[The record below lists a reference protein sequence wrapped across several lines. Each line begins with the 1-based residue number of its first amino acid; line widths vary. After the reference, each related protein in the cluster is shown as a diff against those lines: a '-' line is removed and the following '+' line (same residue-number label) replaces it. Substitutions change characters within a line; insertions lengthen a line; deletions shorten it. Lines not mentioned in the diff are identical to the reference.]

1 MSQPDDT
8 QDGRCQRCGNSVST
22 RFRKV
27 FGGNDA
33 TVHGCVDCMTLSEL
47 CEGQAAIGREEAS
60 APAAE

>member
-1 MSQPDDT
+1 MSQPDDA

-47 CEGQAAIGREEAS
+47 CEGQAAISPEEAS
-60 APAAE
+60 APTVE